1 MKFNLLIQQDSNVSF
16 HPNSNKVICSI
27 TNVIIVLIPIMISN
41 QQNFR
46 NFSDTLSSH
55 ISYKNIIQE
64 NIIFYFW
71 IYSSVN
77 TKRIQYKYGTNI
89 FIQKNLI
96 LEFFILITQTVMFL
110 YEIMTCLDHYSLY
123 KMHTFLA
130 LSVPLCIFKNII
142 FTQKKKSTTQSL
154 YKLAL

>member
-46 NFSDTLSSH
+46 NFSHQYD

-64 NIIFYFW
+64 NIILYLW
-71 IYSSVN
+71 ICSSVN

-110 YEIMTCLDHYSLY
+110 YEIMTCLDYYSLY

>member
-1 MKFNLLIQQDSNVSF
+1 MFPFIALAIKLYGPITKANIALIR
-16 HPNSNKVICSI
+16 
-27 TNVIIVLIPIMISN
+27 IMISN
-41 QQNFR
+41 YKIVR
-46 NFSDTLSSH
+46 LLSSIRYSH
-55 ISYKNIIQE
+55 NSYKIMIQE
-64 NIIFYFW
+64 KHNILFLDIQQ
-71 IYSSVN
+71 
-77 TKRIQYKYGTNI
+77 RIYKYGTNI

-154 YKLAL
+154 YKLVL

>member
-16 HPNSNKVICSI
+16 HPNSNKAICSI

-41 QQNFR
+41 QHP
-46 NFSDTLSSH
+46 DTLSSH

>member
-1 MKFNLLIQQDSNVSF
+1 MKFNLSIQQDSNVSF
-16 HPNSNKVICSI
+16 HPNSNKVICPI
-27 TNVIIVLIPIMISN
+27 TNVIIVLIGIMVSN
-41 QQNFR
+41 QQDFKN
-46 NFSDTLSSH
+46 LSRHTH
-55 ISYKNIIQE
+55 ISYKHIIQE

>member
-1 MKFNLLIQQDSNVSF
+1 MKFNLLTQQDSNVSF

-27 TNVIIVLIPIMISN
+27 TNVIIVLIGIMISN
-41 QQNFR
+41 QQNFE
-46 NFSDTLSSH
+46 NLSRH

-71 IYSSVN
+71 IYISLN

-110 YEIMTCLDHYSLY
+110 YEIMTCLDHYSFY

>member
-1 MKFNLLIQQDSNVSF
+1 MFLFESWFLITKF
-16 HPNSNKVICSI
+16 
-27 TNVIIVLIPIMISN
+27 
-41 QQNFR
+41 QNFSIR
-46 NFSDTLSSH
+46 YTLSSH
-55 ISYKNIIQE
+55 TSYKNIIQE

-77 TKRIQYKYGTNI
+77 TKRIQYKYGTHI